1 MKAALFALLFAGP
14 VGAQMS
20 FYIDTTNGASPSNQ
34 LQALPSSY
42 SFADASVGAASA
54 IVLRAVNTSSASIT
68 LNAIFVGA
76 AAGSTTSTPNFTLT
90 GLPVNSTLAPQ
101 AWKNF
106 TVNFTPSV
114 TGSLS
119 GYLQALV
126 NGNIVAVSTLT
137 GNGTPAA
144 TTLSCAGAS
153 VTQCDGSILQP
164 FATTPIYF
172 GNVLTTASAPIT
184 FTLTNNSATPFNSQS
199 LITIS
204 TATNNPNT
212 PFSLSGVPPTI
223 PAGASATFTVTFA
236 PGDTNTYQTT
246 LNVGSNS
253 YLIQGAGVASVVG
266 DITSLAI
273 TYTDST
279 GVRLTAQPATPISF
293 GQIVAAIN
301 GTNTLTFTVTNPQS
315 TISAVS
321 VPNIAVTGVGFS
333 VSGLPTLPA
342 TIQPG
347 SSITFKASFSAG
359 NSTGTYNGTLA
370 IGTRLFSIT
379 GQSIT
384 SPLPDMSFQIDQPT
398 LTSGQQVH
406 LKVQLA
412 SASTVSAIGTLS
424 VKFTPAVNG
433 IADDPAINF
442 TATSGRN
449 VQISVAS
456 GDQAASYNGQSAITF
471 QTGTTAGTLI
481 FTATFPNKAAYS
493 QSFEIMPA
501 QINITES
508 TAVRQAPNLVVT
520 VAGYDN
526 TYTAGKLNY
535 SLYDISGK
543 LLTPTPIAIDATSA
557 FHQYFFTISK
567 VGGAFAV
574 QATFPLKGMDV
585 SNIGKVAVGL
595 SNSAGSTSAT
605 QAFQ

>member
-1 MKAALFALLFAGP
+1 VKAALFALMFAGP
-14 VGAQMS
+14 LGAQMS
-20 FYIDTTNGASPSNQ
+20 FYIDSTNGAAPSNQ

-42 SFADASVGAASA
+42 SFPDASVGSASA

-101 AWKNF
+101 TWKDF
-106 TVNFTPSV
+106 TINFTPSV

-144 TTLSCAGAS
+144 ITLSCAAGS

-172 GNVLTTASAPIT
+172 GNVLTTASAPVT

-204 TATNNPNT
+204 TPTNNPNT
-212 PFSLSGVPPTI
+212 PFSLSGVPSSIAPGT
-223 PAGASATFTVTFA
+223 SATFTVAFA

-253 YLIQGAGVASVVG
+253 YLIQGSGVASVVG

-273 TYTDST
+273 SYSDST

-293 GQIVAAIN
+293 GQVVA
-301 GTNTLTFTVTNPQS
+301 GTNSANTLTFTVTNPQS

-321 VPNIAVTGVGFS
+321 VSNIAVTGVGFS

-347 SSITFKASFSAG
+347 SSITFKVSFLS
-359 NSTGTYNGTLA
+359 NSIGTYNGTLA

-406 LKVQLA
+406 LKVQLV
-412 SASTVSAIGTLS
+412 SASSVSAIGALS
-424 VKFTPAVNG
+424 LKFTPAVNG
-433 IADDPAINF
+433 IVDDPAINF
-442 TATSGRN
+442 TATSGRS

-456 GDQAASYNGQSAITF
+456 GDQTASYNGQSAITF

-481 FTATFPNKAAYS
+481 FTATFPNKAPYS

-508 TAVRQAPNLVVT
+508 TAIRQPPNLVVT

-535 SLYDISGK
+535 SFYDTSGK